1 MIQKHTS
8 RVSSS
13 LKNREKVK
21 IKPYG
26 IELPTGKHYVHV
38 TRLSILSSLLQGDS
52 FKCLTW
58 YIQCVYINVYYS
70 NSSVVAN
77 KYEPHTTKATK
88 WCAPSE
94 DSDQPGHPPSL
105 IRVFTA
111 WWNIGSL
118 ATQWVYSWSESLLT
132 RTQVILLVLSCCGSY
147 IFFNFKPYVNHS
159 PISMFLSIATQS
171 QHRLNSVSSQCAHGK
186 SSLARKSEVHPNFF

>member
-1 MIQKHTS
+1 MSQS
-8 RVSSS
+8 
-13 LKNREKVK
+13 
-21 IKPYG
+21 
-26 IELPTGKHYVHV
+26 
-38 TRLSILSSLLQGDS
+38 
-52 FKCLTW
+52 
-58 YIQCVYINVYYS
+58 
-70 NSSVVAN
+70 
-77 KYEPHTTKATK
+77 TTKATK

-111 WWNIGSL
+111 WRSIGSL
-118 ATQWVYSWSESLLT
+118 ATQWVYSWSESLLA

-159 PISMFLSIATQS
+159 PISMFLSITTQS

-186 SSLARKSEVHPNFF
+186 SSLARKSEVHPKLFLMVKKTFKKCNPPDLDKLNNKIFPIRCNVNFVSVFTALNNTKKQKKITSHHMGKIFIS